1 MDQWILKRSTIPV
14 VRPSR
19 VSSKV
24 SMFRRRVSLE
34 VWKCCKLD
42 DLVHLQS
49 DHAVFGS
56 NSVEVVAAFEL
67 KLPHHSKASPTITFD
82 RLTQGKNSVLQL
94 DTPKTL
100 QYPRI
105 KKR

>member
-1 MDQWILKRSTIPV
+1 ML
-14 VRPSR
+14 
-19 VSSKV
+19 
-24 SMFRRRVSLE
+24 RRRVSLE

-49 DHAVFGS
+49 DHAVFGN
-56 NSVEVVAAFEL
+56 NSVVVVVAALKF

-94 DTPKTL
+94 DTPKAL
-100 QYPRI
+100 LYPCI